1 MILKQGTFPEFVQQV
16 KASEKKIIVYGAGL
30 IGEIAAPYWL
40 HEYQMDEAVLC
51 YADADIHKQGKRIP
65 LSSYDVPVMPLSVL
79 TEQCGNYI
87 LLITVSAFDPV
98 INSLEQILGNSDIEA
113 YFLPMMLLDNART
126 PKKGGVFQTS
136 GTPLIPKKIHYC
148 WFSGNPIPEP
158 LNMCIESWNKF
169 CPDYEIIRWD
179 ESNYDIHKNLYME
192 QAYTHKK
199 WGFISDFAR
208 LDILHQHGGIYLDT
222 DVELLRS
229 LDALLY
235 QPAFLGVE
243 TWGTVNS
250 GGCCGAQPRN
260 PVISQLLEN
269 RKAAALVRRD
279 GSLDL
284 TSNGVYETKPL
295 LKLGMRVNGTTQ
307 VIADGMMTVYSSDF
321 FHPFDYMSGETKI
334 TENTFSI
341 HHFSGTWLGPE
352 AVKEREK
359 TRQRFLNFK
368 KRMRT

>member
-1 MILKQGTFPEFVQQV
+1 MILKKGTFAEFAQRVKTLKKQV
-16 KASEKKIIVYGAGL
+16 IVYGAGV
-30 IGEIAAPYWL
+30 IGETIAPYWL
-40 HEYQMDEAVLC
+40 HEYQLDEAVLC
-51 YADADIHKQGKRIP
+51 YADADSHKQGRSVQ
-65 LSSYDVPVMPLSVL
+65 LASRAVPIESLEAL
-79 TEQCGNYI
+79 TVQGGNYI
-87 LLITVSAFDPV
+87 LLVTVSAFEPV
-98 INSLEQILGNSDIEA
+98 VRSLEPLSGMEDTEV
-113 YFLPMMLLDNART
+113 YFLPVMLLDMAHS
-126 PKKGGVFQTS
+126 PKKSGVIRTS
-136 GTPLIPKKIHYC
+136 DVPLIPKKIHYC

-359 TRQRFLNFK
+359 TRQRFQNFK